1 MDGDN
6 KMKLEIPDELFNEE
20 ELSNTP
26 DRFKRFIEELK
37 QKRNDF
43 KFTMFDNPGYKG
55 MIVMKYIAMSSL
67 CAHHLLPFTG
77 VAHIGYIP
85 KDKLCGASKLIRALE
100 KFSSKPQTQE
110 KLTLELIEFLVDKLK
125 PKGVGVVIEA
135 AHDCMRI
142 RGVKNPS
149 SVMITSELRGVFD
162 KNPATR
168 DEFMRFIGK

>member
-1 MDGDN
+1 MI
-6 KMKLEIPDELFNEE
+6 LEIPDDLFNEE
-20 ELSNTP
+20 ELNNTP
-26 DRFKRFIEELK
+26 DRFKRFIKEWRE
-37 QKRNDF
+37 KRNDF

-55 MIVMKYIAMSSL
+55 MVVMKDIAMSSL

-77 VAHIGYIP
+77 MAHIGFLP
-85 KDKLCGASKLIRALE
+85 GKKLCGASKLIRALE

-110 KLTLELIEFLVDKLK
+110 KLTLELIEFLDKKLE

-168 DEFMRFIGK
+168 NEFMRFIGK